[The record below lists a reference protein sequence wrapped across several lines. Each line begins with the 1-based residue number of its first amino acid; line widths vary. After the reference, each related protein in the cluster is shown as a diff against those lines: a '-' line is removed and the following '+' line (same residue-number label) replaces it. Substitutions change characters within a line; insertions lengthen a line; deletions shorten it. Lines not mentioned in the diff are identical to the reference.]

1 MLYGLLASDL
11 STFGHFRLDNCL
23 LKYQNAEIFNLQWCC
38 FIDFPSDVCMCR
50 GDFCFLLQWVAV
62 HAKYKK
68 LDGLVTQFSIF
79 GLLAQSAICLG
90 EKNGCWAMT
99 DFVTMQS
106 KTWGRVQKGI
116 LLCIKDYIGEQDCD
130 FIHVSCQG
138 RNATKSEQ
146 LRDCSTI
153 KDKIIS

>member
-1 MLYGLLASDL
+1 
-11 STFGHFRLDNCL
+11 
-23 LKYQNAEIFNLQWCC
+23 
-38 FIDFPSDVCMCR
+38 
-50 GDFCFLLQWVAV
+50 
-62 HAKYKK
+62 
-68 LDGLVTQFSIF
+68 
-79 GLLAQSAICLG
+79 
-90 EKNGCWAMT
+90 MT

-130 FIHVSCQG
+130 FIHVSFQG

>member
-1 MLYGLLASDL
+1 
-11 STFGHFRLDNCL
+11 
-23 LKYQNAEIFNLQWCC
+23 
-38 FIDFPSDVCMCR
+38 
-50 GDFCFLLQWVAV
+50 
-62 HAKYKK
+62 
-68 LDGLVTQFSIF
+68 
-79 GLLAQSAICLG
+79 
-90 EKNGCWAMT
+90 MT

-106 KTWGRVQKGI
+106 KMWGLVQKGI

-146 LRDCSTI
+146 LEDCSTI